1 MRVLWRALLTSL
13 LLTVASLI
21 GIFLA
26 SATEPTPIA
35 IPENQWVGLAMPPE
49 GQGIYELDKHVSVA
63 FSPLTNRVYF
73 VGGDYLGESY
83 RNEVWSLDIAERWR
97 DRTNPAAG
105 WRLEYPYCG
114 PIGAVQPKGPDFV
127 GWTWDPRRNVFWMV
141 PGEMQPHGNN
151 NYCPGE
157 RPDYYGDED
166 GTKGPRM
173 LFRHIMTFDPAT
185 MRWADYDGNADG
197 GGSNTWQSVYDPVT
211 DTLIRASPE
220 DTIGVYE
227 IARKRWTR
235 YPIGSVAIRKA
246 HWATDYE
253 KRRIFM
259 IDPERGRLH
268 RWDMDARVLRDLG
281 KIPLGAIQS
290 DGPGDKA
297 YCVWDPKE
305 KVLIHYRYVP
315 GLGGGVYLYH
325 PDDRPPRWETANLPV
340 VGDAPEG
347 TRVHWNSAAYD
358 PHNGVIIGIGDS
370 RFLYLLRYSKR
381 QSPVGTAPAR

>member
-1 MRVLWRALLTSL
+1 VRVLGRALL
-13 LLTVASLI
+13 ASLV
-21 GIFLA
+21 LA
-26 SATEPTPIA
+26 GGSLAAILLVAANEADPIA
-35 IPENQWVGLAMPPE
+35 IPENQWVALAMPPK
-49 GQGIYELDKHVSVA
+49 GKGLFELDKHVSVA

-97 DRTNPAAG
+97 DRGDPAAG

-114 PIGAVQPKGPDFV
+114 PLGAIQPKGPDFV

-166 GTKGPRM
+166 GTRGPRL

-185 MRWADYDGNADG
+185 RRWADFDSNTDG
-197 GGSNTWQSVYDPVT
+197 GGSDTWYSVYDPKT
-211 DTLIRASPE
+211 DTLIRASPQ

-227 IARKRWTR
+227 IARKRWR
-235 YPIGSVAIRKA
+235 RHPIGRSIAIRKA

-259 IDPERGRLH
+259 IDPETGRLH
-268 RWDMDARVLRDLG
+268 RWDMDSRVLRDLG
-281 KIPLGAIQS
+281 RIPGGPIRS
-290 DGPGDKA
+290 DAPGDKA

-305 KVLIHYRYVP
+305 RVLIHYRY
-315 GLGGGVYLYH
+315 LREGVHLYH
-325 PDDRPPRWETANLPV
+325 PDDRPPRWETTNFPV

-358 PHNGVIIGIGDS
+358 PHNALVIGIGDS
-370 RFLYLLRYSKR
+370 RFFYLFRYSKSLSSR
-381 QSPVGTAPAR
+381 GAAPAR